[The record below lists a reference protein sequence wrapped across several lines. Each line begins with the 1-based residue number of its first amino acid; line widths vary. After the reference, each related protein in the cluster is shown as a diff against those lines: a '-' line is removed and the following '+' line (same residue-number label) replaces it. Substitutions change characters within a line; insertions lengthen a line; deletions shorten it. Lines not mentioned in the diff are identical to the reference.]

1 MWQMWY
7 MKWRT
12 AEFLNNSNTEEI
24 LSERGEGSMKLG
36 ESKEDY
42 LEAAYV
48 IKQKYGF
55 VRNTMIC
62 DYLNYSKASVSIAM
76 RGLREQGYVIK
87 DQYGSIELTEAGKKV
102 AKKVYARHVLLEE
115 FLELVGVSSEIAN
128 RDACRMEHA
137 ISEESYLKI
146 QQLVK
151 KMKEE
156 KLLNK

>member
-1 MWQMWY
+1 
-7 MKWRT
+7 
-12 AEFLNNSNTEEI
+12 
-24 LSERGEGSMKLG
+24 
-36 ESKEDY
+36 
-42 LEAAYV
+42 
-48 IKQKYGF
+48 
-55 VRNTMIC
+55 MIC

-115 FLELVGVSSEIAN
+115 FLELVGVSSETAN

>member
-36 ESKEDY
+36 
-42 LEAAYV
+42 
-48 IKQKYGF
+48 
-55 VRNTMIC
+55 
-62 DYLNYSKASVSIAM
+62 
-76 RGLREQGYVIK
+76 
-87 DQYGSIELTEAGKKV
+87 
-102 AKKVYARHVLLEE
+102 
-115 FLELVGVSSEIAN
+115 VSSETAN

-146 QQLVK
+146 Q
-151 KMKEE
+151 
-156 KLLNK
+156 

>member
-1 MWQMWY
+1 
-7 MKWRT
+7 
-12 AEFLNNSNTEEI
+12 
-24 LSERGEGSMKLG
+24 MKLG

-115 FLELVGVSSEIAN
+115 FLELVGVSSETAN

>member
-1 MWQMWY
+1 
-7 MKWRT
+7 
-12 AEFLNNSNTEEI
+12 
-24 LSERGEGSMKLG
+24 MKLG

>member
-1 MWQMWY
+1 
-7 MKWRT
+7 
-12 AEFLNNSNTEEI
+12 
-24 LSERGEGSMKLG
+24 
-36 ESKEDY
+36 
-42 LEAAYV
+42 
-48 IKQKYGF
+48 
-55 VRNTMIC
+55 MIC

-102 AKKVYARHVLLEE
+102 YARHVLLEE
-115 FLELVGVSSEIAN
+115 FLELVGASSETAN